1 MGAISSVLKE
11 KMFWVEMQPIY
22 YFVLPNKKKQ
32 KEAQYFGTA
41 EGMNPQKEQLIEPEF
56 KNVFNQMFKK
66 HF

>member
-1 MGAISSVLKE
+1 LCY
-11 KMFWVEMQPIY
+11 QT
-22 YFVLPNKKKQ
+22 KKKQ

-66 HF
+66 YF